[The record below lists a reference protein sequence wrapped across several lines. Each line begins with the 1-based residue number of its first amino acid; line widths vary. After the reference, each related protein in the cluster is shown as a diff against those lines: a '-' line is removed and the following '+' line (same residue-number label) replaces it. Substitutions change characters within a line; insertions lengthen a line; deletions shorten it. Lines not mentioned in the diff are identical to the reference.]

1 MKRTGLLIPLP
12 AFLIL
17 CVLLSGCTGT
27 TPPALTPDGTGANL
41 ENMTIQVD
49 SLAPGSTL
57 PVEYTCAGAG
67 ISPEI
72 SWTGVP
78 PGTRSLVLI
87 LHDPDAPLAG
97 GFTHW
102 LVYNIP
108 PDSPGIPGN
117 VSRARE
123 LPGGGVQGQNGRG
136 SVGYVPPCPPGGS
149 SPHHYVFQVY
159 ALDTM
164 LDNPSLTQSEILT
177 YIQGHTIGETQVVM
191 MFGR

>member
-1 MKRTGLLIPLP
+1 MKRIGLLLPLP

-17 CVLLSGCTGT
+17 CVLLSGCAG
-27 TPPALTPDGTGANL
+27 PSPALPPEGSGANPG
-41 ENMTIQVD
+41 NMTIQVD

-78 PGTRSLVLI
+78 AGTQSLVLI

-102 LVYNIP
+102 LVYSIP
-108 PDSPGIPGN
+108 PESSGIPGN
-117 VSRARE
+117 VSPARE
-123 LPGGGVQGQNGRG
+123 LPGGGLQGQNGRG
-136 SVGYVPPCPPGGS
+136 GAGYVPPCPPAGG

-159 ALDTM
+159 ALDTTI
-164 LDNPSLTQSEILT
+164 DTTNPNRSAILAD
-177 YIQGHTIGETQVVM
+177 IQGHTIGEGQVVL

>member
-1 MKRTGLLIPLP
+1 MKRIGHLLPLS

-17 CVLLSGCTGT
+17 CLLLSGCAGP
-27 TPPALTPDGTGANL
+27 PPALPPDGTGAIPG
-41 ENMTIQVD
+41 NMTIQVD

-72 SWTGVP
+72 SWVGVP
-78 PGTRSLVLI
+78 PGTQSLVLI

-108 PDSPGIPGN
+108 PDSPGIPRN
-117 VSRARE
+117 VSSARE

-136 SVGYVPPCPPGGS
+136 NGGYVPPCPPVGS

-164 LDNPSLTQSEILT
+164 LDNPSLTQSEIPAD
-177 YIQGHTIGETQVVM
+177 IQGHTIGEAQVVL

>member
-1 MKRTGLLIPLP
+1 MKWIGFLLPLP

-27 TPPALTPDGTGANL
+27 TPPAPSPDGTGATPG
-41 ENMTIQVD
+41 NMTIQVD

-67 ISPEI
+67 ISPAI

-78 PGTRSLVLI
+78 ADTRSLVLI

-117 VSRARE
+117 VSSARE
-123 LPGGGVQGQNGRG
+123 LPGGGLQGQNGRG
-136 SVGYVPPCPPGGS
+136 TVGYVPPCPPNGS
-149 SPHHYVFQVY
+149 SPHHYMFQVY
-159 ALDTM
+159 ALNTTID
-164 LDNPSLTQSEILT
+164 DPNPNRSAVLAD
-177 YIQGHTIGETQVVM
+177 IQGHTIGQAQVVM

>member
-1 MKRTGLLIPLP
+1 MKWIGFLLPLP

-17 CVLLSGCTGT
+17 CLLLSGCTGT
-27 TPPALTPDGTGANL
+27 TPPAPSPDGTGATPGNL
-41 ENMTIQVD
+41 MIQVD

-67 ISPEI
+67 ISPGM

-78 PGTRSLVLI
+78 ADTRSLVLI

-117 VSRARE
+117 VSSDRE
-123 LPGGGVQGQNGRG
+123 IPGGGFQGLNSLGKT
-136 SVGYVPPCPPGGS
+136 GYVPPCPPNGS
-149 SPHHYVFQVY
+149 SPHRYVFQVY
-159 ALDTM
+159 ALDTTI
-164 LDNPSLTQSEILT
+164 DNPSPNRTAILADLP
-177 YIQGHTIGETQVVM
+177 GHTIGQAQVVI